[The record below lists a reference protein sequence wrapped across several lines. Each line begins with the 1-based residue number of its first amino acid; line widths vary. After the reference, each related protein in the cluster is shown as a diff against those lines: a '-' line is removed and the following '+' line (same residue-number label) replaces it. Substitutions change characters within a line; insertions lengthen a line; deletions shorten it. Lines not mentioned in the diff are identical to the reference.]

1 MFNELFNELFNLII
15 FLLFGRDSI
24 KFISLILKNPFRNK
38 TRSALSIIG
47 IAIGIATIVALGLI
61 TTGMENSVQSTFN
74 DVGAEITVSKSTM
87 VGGSSALLDESLI
100 EDLKNVS
107 GVIDATGTLSVTD
120 TSEFSGSMEEGPS
133 SMGMVSINGLYPD
146 KLNLM
151 SIDDIDGSAYE
162 NNSYE
167 AIVGAQYAEMNNVSV
182 GDNITLLGKDF
193 KVTGIFEIGLIFVDS
208 RIYVPLDTLQNLSGV
223 DGVSSILVK
232 TGEAVNDSAISE
244 EIKDSYNVTTLT
256 SEEMSSMAD
265 SVLGIL
271 DAVSLAVSA
280 LAIVV
285 GAIGVV
291 NTMVMS
297 VYERTKEI
305 GVLKSVGWK
314 SRRILLMILGETLVL
329 TIISGIIGSVF
340 GILVSEIGVR
350 LIGMENFSL
359 GYDPRTFILAF
370 GITIIVGIIGGLYPA
385 YKASKLA
392 PTEALRYE

>member
-15 FLLFGRDSI
+15 VLLFGRDSI
-24 KFISLILKNPFRNK
+24 KSISLILKNPFRNK

-74 DVGAEITVSKSTM
+74 DVGAEITVSNSTM

>member
-1 MFNELFNELFNLII
+1 M
-15 FLLFGRDSI
+15 
-24 KFISLILKNPFRNK
+24 
-38 TRSALSIIG
+38 
-47 IAIGIATIVALGLI
+47 ALGLI

-74 DVGAEITVSKSTM
+74 DVGAEITVSNSTM

-359 GYDPRTFILAF
+359 GYDPHTFILAF

>member
-15 FLLFGRDSI
+15 VLLFGRDSI

-74 DVGAEITVSKSTM
+74 DVGAEITVSNSTM